1 MKLVTPYRDTAVRGA
16 LAVLRFGAVAVG
28 CILLLHAVAWTAMG
42 YGLSMVRAVESV
54 HNSIEAR
61 TLKGGGVFAPE
72 WFCRAAEYSLGYC
85 FIPKGKPRGRID
97 GMTLT
102 VMLVTLVAMVFLIGL
117 MAGAETAMPDRKCVY
132 AHCWPHIW
140 QGLALALPLIAAATV
155 MIAMSCFADRI
166 DVWVR
171 RIVPAAIQ
179 FVGLVLLALLWDYWF
194 LLFFAGPPPW

>member
-1 MKLVTPYRDTAVRGA
+1 MKLVTPSRDTAVRAA

-28 CILLLHAVAWTAMG
+28 CIILLHAVAWIAMG
-42 YGLSMVRAVESV
+42 YGLSMIRAAEPV

-61 TLKGGGVFAPE
+61 TLKGDGVFSPE
-72 WFCRAAEYSLGYC
+72 WFCCAAEYSLGYC
-85 FIPKGKPRGRID
+85 LVPKGKPRGRVD
-97 GMTLT
+97 GTALT
-102 VMLVTLVAMVFLIGL
+102 VMSMTLAVAVFLIGL
-117 MAGAETAMPDRKCVY
+117 MAGAETVMPDRKCAY

-155 MIAMSCFADRI
+155 MMAMSCFADRI

-179 FVGLVLLALLWDYWF
+179 FVGLILFALLWDYWF
-194 LLFFAGPPPW
+194 LPFFAGPPPW

>member
-1 MKLVTPYRDTAVRGA
+1 
-16 LAVLRFGAVAVG
+16 
-28 CILLLHAVAWTAMG
+28 MG
-42 YGLSMVRAVESV
+42 YGLSMIRAVEPV
-54 HNSIEAR
+54 HNSIELR

-85 FIPKGKPRGRID
+85 FIPKSKPRGRID

-117 MAGAETAMPDRKCVY
+117 MAGAETVMPDRKCAY

-155 MIAMSCFADRI
+155 MMAMSCFADRI

-179 FVGLVLLALLWDYWF
+179 FVGLILFALLWDYWF
-194 LLFFAGPPPW
+194 LPFFAGPPPW

>member
-1 MKLVTPYRDTAVRGA
+1 
-16 LAVLRFGAVAVG
+16 
-28 CILLLHAVAWTAMG
+28 MG
-42 YGLSMVRAVESV
+42 YGLSMIRAVEPV
-54 HNSIEAR
+54 NNSIEAR

-85 FIPKGKPRGRID
+85 FIPKSKPRGRID

-117 MAGAETAMPDRKCVY
+117 MAGAETVMPDRKCAY

-140 QGLALALPLIAAATV
+140 QGLTLALPLIAAATA
-155 MIAMSCFADRI
+155 MIVMSCFADRI

-179 FVGLVLLALLWDYWF
+179 FVGLILFALLWDYWF
-194 LLFFAGPPPW
+194 LPFFAGPPPW